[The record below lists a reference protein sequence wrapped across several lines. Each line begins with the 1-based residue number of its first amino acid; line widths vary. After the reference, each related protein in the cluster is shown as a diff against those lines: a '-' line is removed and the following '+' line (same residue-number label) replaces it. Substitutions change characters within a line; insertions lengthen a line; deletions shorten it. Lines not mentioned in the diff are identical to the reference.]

1 MWCWERERERK
12 RIRGNEKWN
21 ICVRLQ
27 LAQECLLPCAYM
39 QNFFFIYSINK
50 TCSMH
55 AFAWV
60 KYMRIHECREN
71 MQVASV
77 VSERTQS
84 ELKSYRK
91 SNYNCQLLL
100 SSRKHI
106 DVLEII
112 LAINIELSICFLFEY
127 NISFCVFF
135 LLLLFCYS
143 GRTSSDCLG
152 GSLSIFARFIY
163 FFCSCTFRFS
173 VAHTTNAFAMYI
185 IEAKEWERGR
195 RTVQKHRQ
203 EKSNGS
209 NV

>member
-1 MWCWERERERK
+1 
-12 RIRGNEKWN
+12 
-21 ICVRLQ
+21 
-27 LAQECLLPCAYM
+27 
-39 QNFFFIYSINK
+39 
-50 TCSMH
+50 MH